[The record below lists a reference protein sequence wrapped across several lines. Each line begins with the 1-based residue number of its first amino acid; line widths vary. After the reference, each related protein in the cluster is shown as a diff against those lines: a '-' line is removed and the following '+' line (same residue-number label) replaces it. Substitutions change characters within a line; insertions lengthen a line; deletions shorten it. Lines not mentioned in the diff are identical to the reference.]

1 MPNHKTT
8 GMAGL
13 MKMINNAKTTATK
26 ANEAAMSAE
35 KKVKKLMQIH
45 NMKGSRNLGTAK
57 GGKRRGRKA
66 RSTRRRR

>member
-13 MKMINNAKTTATK
+13 IKMINNAKANATK
-26 ANEAAMSAE
+26 ANQAAMSAE
-35 KKVKKLMQIH
+35 QKAKKLMQIH
-45 NMKGSRNLGTAK
+45 KMQGSRNLGTAK